1 MKGINMFSI
10 TTGANG
16 SSIAYQLNQN
26 GKNLRKSLERLS
38 TMKRINSS
46 GDDPGG
52 LGVSMKF
59 NASIR
64 RTEAV
69 LTQVNSTESFLQ
81 TQDGVLQVA
90 SDVLARMSEL
100 AQYGTSTTIS
110 SSDRNLYSTEFV
122 NLQQELNGYLTETYN
137 GISLFRDSGT
147 VTPSNSNS
155 AATIS
160 ITGQTVGISTLDFGS
175 VNNRISINVIN
186 ITSSAASTA
195 ALTSI
200 SSAID
205 NLASLEATN
214 GSQQSVVSFASD
226 LLETNQLNLEAA
238 YSSIVDVDYAAEM
251 VRYTSY
257 SVIQD
262 QNLALLAQANSRAEK
277 ILRLL
282 E

>member
-1 MKGINMFSI
+1 MFSI
-10 TTGANG
+10 TAGANG
-16 SSIAYQLNQN
+16 LSIACQLHQN

-46 GDDPGG
+46 GDDPGA

-59 NASIR
+59 GASIR

-90 SDVLARMSEL
+90 NDVLARMSEL
-100 AQYGTSTTIS
+100 AQYGTSAIIS
-110 SSDRNLYSTEFV
+110 SSDRSLYSTEFV
-122 NLQQELNGYLTETYN
+122 NLQEEINSYLTETYN

-147 VTPSNSNS
+147 VTPSHSNM

-160 ITGQTVGISTLDFGS
+160 ITGQTVGISTLDLGS
-175 VNNRISINVIN
+175 VNNLITTSVIN
-186 ITSSAASTA
+186 INSATASTA

-200 SSAID
+200 TSAID

-214 GSQQSVVSFASD
+214 GSQQGVVSFASD

-238 YSSIVDVDYAAEM
+238 YSSIIDVDYAAEM
-251 VRYTSY
+251 VRYTGY
-257 SVIQD
+257 SIIQE
-262 QNLALLAQANSRAEK
+262 QNIALLAQANSRAEK

-282 E
+282 D

>member
-1 MKGINMFSI
+1 MFNI
-10 TTGANG
+10 TTGASG
-16 SSIAYQLNQN
+16 STIAYQLNQN

-46 GDDPGG
+46 ADDPGG

-59 NASIR
+59 GVSIR

-81 TQDGVLQVA
+81 TQDGVMQVA
-90 SDVLARMSEL
+90 NDVLQRMSEL

-122 NLQQELNGYLTETYN
+122 NLQQELNSYLTESYN

-147 VTPSNSNS
+147 TSPANSNS

-175 VNNRISINVIN
+175 VNNLIRTSAIN
-186 ITSSAASTA
+186 INSSTGSTA
-195 ALTSI
+195 AVTAI
-200 SSAID
+200 NSAID

-214 GSQQSVVSFASD
+214 GSQQSVVGYASD

-251 VRYTSY
+251 VRYTGY
-257 SVIQD
+257 SIIQE
-262 QNLALLAQANSRAEK
+262 QNLALLAQANARAEK

>member
-1 MKGINMFSI
+1 MFSI

-26 GKNLRKSLERLS
+26 GKNLRKSLERLT

-59 NASIR
+59 GVSIR

-90 SDVLARMSEL
+90 NDVLARMSEL
-100 AQYGTSTTIS
+100 AQYGTSPTIS
-110 SSDRNLYSTEFV
+110 SSDRSLYSTEFV
-122 NLQQELNGYLTETYN
+122 NLQQELNGYLAETYN
-137 GISLFRDSGT
+137 GISLFKDSGT

-155 AATIS
+155 TATIS

-175 VNNRISINVIN
+175 VNNLIRANDIN
-186 ITSSAASTA
+186 INSVTSSTA

-238 YSSIVDVDYAAEM
+238 YSSIVDVNYAEEM

>member
-1 MKGINMFSI
+1 MFNI
-10 TTGANG
+10 TTGASG
-16 SSIAYQLNQN
+16 STIAYQLNQN

-46 GDDPGG
+46 ADDPGG

-59 NASIR
+59 GVSIR

-81 TQDGVLQVA
+81 TQDGVMQVA
-90 SDVLARMSEL
+90 NDVLQRMSEL

-122 NLQQELNGYLTETYN
+122 NLQQELNSYLTESYN

-147 VTPSNSNS
+147 TSPANSNS

-175 VNNRISINVIN
+175 VNNLIRTSAIN
-186 ITSSAASTA
+186 INSSTGSTA
-195 ALTSI
+195 AVTAI
-200 SSAID
+200 NSAIN

-214 GSQQSVVSFASD
+214 GSQQSVVGYASD

-251 VRYTSY
+251 VRYTGHSI
-257 SVIQD
+257 IQE
-262 QNLALLAQANSRAEK
+262 QNLALLAQANARAEK

>member
-1 MKGINMFSI
+1 MFSI

-26 GKNLRKSLERLS
+26 GKNLRKSLERLT

-59 NASIR
+59 GVSIR

-90 SDVLARMSEL
+90 NDVLARMSEL
-100 AQYGTSTTIS
+100 AQYGTSTIIS

-122 NLQQELNGYLTETYN
+122 NLQQELNGYLNETYN

-147 VTPSNSNS
+147 LTPSNANS

-175 VNNRISINVIN
+175 VNNLIKTSGIN
-186 ITSSAASTA
+186 INSATSSTA

-214 GSQQSVVSFASD
+214 GSQQNVVSFASD

-277 ILRLL
+277 ILKLL

>member
-1 MKGINMFSI
+1 MFSI

>member
-1 MKGINMFSI
+1 MFSI

-110 SSDRNLYSTEFV
+110 SSDRTLYSTEFV

-137 GISLFRDSGT
+137 GISLFIDSGT

>member
-1 MKGINMFSI
+1 MFSI

-251 VRYTSY
+251 VRYTAY

>member
-1 MKGINMFSI
+1 MFSI

-26 GKNLRKSLERLS
+26 GKNLRKSLERLT

-59 NASIR
+59 GVSIR

-90 SDVLARMSEL
+90 NDVLARMSEL
-100 AQYGTSTTIS
+100 AQYGTSPTIS
-110 SSDRNLYSTEFV
+110 SSDRSLYSTEFV
-122 NLQQELNGYLTETYN
+122 NLQQELNGYLAETYN
-137 GISLFRDSGT
+137 GISLFKDSGT

-155 AATIS
+155 TATIS

-175 VNNRISINVIN
+175 VNNLIRANDIN
-186 ITSSAASTA
+186 INSVTSSTS

-238 YSSIVDVDYAAEM
+238 YSSIVDVNYAEEM

>member
-1 MKGINMFSI
+1 
-10 TTGANG
+10 
-16 SSIAYQLNQN
+16 
-26 GKNLRKSLERLS
+26 
-38 TMKRINSS
+38 MKRINSS
-46 GDDPGG
+46 ADDPGG

-59 NASIR
+59 GVAIR

-69 LTQVNSTESFLQ
+69 LTQVNSTASFLQ
-81 TQDGVLQVA
+81 TQDGVLQIA
-90 SDVLARMSEL
+90 NDVLQRMTEL
-100 AQYGTSTTIS
+100 AQYGTSTTLTS
-110 SSDRNLYSTEFV
+110 SSRNLYSTEFV
-122 NLQQELNGYLTETYN
+122 NLQDELNSYLAESYN

-147 VTPSNSNS
+147 TSPSNSSS

-160 ITGQTVGISTLDFGS
+160 LTGQTIGISTLDFGS
-175 VNNRISINVIN
+175 VNNLISPVN
-186 ITSSAASTA
+186 IDSSTSSTA

-214 GSQQSVVSFASD
+214 GSQQSVVNFASE

-251 VRYTSY
+251 VRYTGY
-257 SVIQD
+257 SIIQE
-262 QNLALLAQANSRAEK
+262 QNLALLAQANARAEK

>member
-1 MKGINMFSI
+1 MFSI

-26 GKNLRKSLERLS
+26 GKNLRKSLERLT

-59 NASIR
+59 GVSIR

-90 SDVLARMSEL
+90 NDVLARMSEL
-100 AQYGTSTTIS
+100 AQYGTSPTIS
-110 SSDRNLYSTEFV
+110 SSDRSLYSTEFV
-122 NLQQELNGYLTETYN
+122 NLQQELNGYLAETYN
-137 GISLFRDSGT
+137 GISLFKDSGT

-155 AATIS
+155 TATIS

-175 VNNRISINVIN
+175 VNNLIRANNIN
-186 ITSSAASTA
+186 INSVTSSTS

-238 YSSIVDVDYAAEM
+238 YSSIVDVNYAEEM

>member
-1 MKGINMFSI
+1 MFSI

-90 SDVLARMSEL
+90 SDVLVRMSEL

>member
-1 MKGINMFSI
+1 MFSI

-90 SDVLARMSEL
+90 SDVLVRMSEL

-110 SSDRNLYSTEFV
+110 SSDRTLYSTEFV

-137 GISLFRDSGT
+137 GISLFIDSGT

>member
-1 MKGINMFSI
+1 MFNI
-10 TTGANG
+10 TTGASG
-16 SSIAYQLNQN
+16 STIAYQLNQN

-46 GDDPGG
+46 ADDPGG

-59 NASIR
+59 GVSIR

-81 TQDGVLQVA
+81 TQDGVMQVA
-90 SDVLARMSEL
+90 NDVLQRMSEL

-122 NLQQELNGYLTETYN
+122 NLQQELNSYLTESYN

-147 VTPSNSNS
+147 TSPANSNS

-175 VNNRISINVIN
+175 VNNLIRTSAIN
-186 ITSSAASTA
+186 INSSTGSTA
-195 ALTSI
+195 AVTAI
-200 SSAID
+200 NSAIN

-214 GSQQSVVSFASD
+214 GSQQSVVGYASD

-251 VRYTSY
+251 VRYTGHSI
-257 SVIQD
+257 IQE
-262 QNLALLAQANSRAEK
+262 QNLALLAQANARAGK